1 MNYSKP
7 TLILFA
13 LLGGPM
19 MAHAQETASDFYT
32 QYQVEIVLT
41 VGALVVVVALLALFT
56 SLYALSAIMGVKNQ
70 SAPIVEAEGFWS
82 RLWHKLNNAV
92 PLEEEATVMTDH
104 SYDGIRELDNKLPP
118 WWLYG
123 FYLTI
128 IISVAYILHFHVLGT
143 GALQDEEYYPEM
155 EAANAEVEM
164 YLASLDNLI
173 DESSVTLL
181 VDPEDIATGK
191 SLFVSKCAACHGQA
205 GEGGVGPNLTDQYW
219 IHGGDMKA
227 IFKTIKYGV
236 PDKGMI
242 SWQAQL
248 SPKELQQIS
257 SFVYIM
263 EGTDPPNAKEPQG
276 ELFERE
282 GNIPQDTVEVATVGS

>member
-1 MNYSKP
+1 MNYSKSV
-7 TLILFA
+7 LIL
-13 LLGGPM
+13 LSILGGPVM
-19 MAHAQETASDFYT
+19 VQAQETASGFYAT
-32 QYQVEIVLT
+32 YQVEIVLT
-41 VGALVVVVALLALFT
+41 VGALVVVVALLALYT
-56 SLYALSAIMGVKNQ
+56 SLYALSAIMGVKHQ
-70 SAPIVEAEGFWS
+70 SARVVPAEGFWS
-82 RLWHKLNNAV
+82 RIWHRLNNAV

-143 GALQDEEYYPEM
+143 GALQDEEYYTEM
-155 EAANAEVEM
+155 EKANAEVEM

-173 DESSVTLL
+173 DESSVTMLNAS
-181 VDPEDIATGK
+181 EDLAVGQD
-191 SLFVSKCAACHGQA
+191 LFVSKCAACHGQL
-205 GEGGVGPNLTDQYW
+205 GEGGVGPNLADQYW
-219 IHGGDMKA
+219 IHGGDIQS

-236 PDKGMI
+236 PSKGMI

-248 SPKELQQIS
+248 SPKEMQQIS
-257 SFVYIM
+257 SYVYTL
-263 EGTDPPNAKEPQG
+263 EGTNPPNAKAPQG

-282 GNIPQDTVEVATVGS
+282 ASVSLDSVKVATAGS